1 MIGKAAEDI
10 ENMAVCSWI
19 KVNRLAVVYYLINKQ
34 RPITNAGC
42 PSGAQAS
49 GIRLN

>member
-10 ENMAVCSWI
+10 ENMAICSWI

-42 PSGAQAS
+42 LWVEQES
-49 GIRLN
+49 GIRVS